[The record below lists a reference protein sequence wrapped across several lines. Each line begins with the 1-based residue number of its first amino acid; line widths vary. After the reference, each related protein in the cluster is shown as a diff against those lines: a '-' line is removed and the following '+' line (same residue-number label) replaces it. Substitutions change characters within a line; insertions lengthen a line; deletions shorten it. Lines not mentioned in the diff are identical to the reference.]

1 MINKEDLKKSLEF
14 INDITLEEKDYD
26 LIFKKF
32 KKVIN
37 DQEFEN
43 LINQKLSNQ
52 DLEKNYENLE
62 DLLRSLI
69 EGLDIREINIIL
81 QKIIKNEKLTSFI
94 QDFFLEKLL

>member
-32 KKVIN
+32 KKMMN

-43 LINQKLSNQ
+43 LINKKLSNQ

-69 EGLDIREINIIL
+69 DGLDIREINIIL
-81 QKIIKNEKLTSFI
+81 QKIIKNEKLTTFI
-94 QDFFLEKLL
+94 QDFFLERLL